1 MITTLQNF
9 LRELTF
15 IQIPDIKRHAKG
27 LLTALEKSNRKEM
40 LDYLVKPPLDDNEI
54 IHGEEVYQK
63 PPFNSRS

>member
-40 LDYLVKPPLDDNEI
+40 LEYTIKPPEKIILPDDI
-54 IHGEEVYQK
+54 DMGYI